1 MSCAKEE
8 EKRALVETLRIL
20 KTHRMEKEPET
31 VGLQNKRGL
40 DLEKAASWGVCSL
53 VGPSCTGL
61 KDRKGE
67 GPGFSIMA
75 SAGVV

>member
-40 DLEKAASWGVCSL
+40 DLDKAASWGSAALWVQVAQAL
-53 VGPSCTGL
+53 
-61 KDRKGE
+61 KGE

-75 SAGVV
+75 SAGAL